1 MTAESTY
8 RPVGRRVCTYDQ
20 NFRVNSPW
28 VYSAKQELHPS
39 AAMKPPGAVR
49 EQECLMLKICFMAF
63 VAFAMLAPAVHALEV
78 GPSTIPIGR
87 QVGPSTIPIGH
98 QVGPSTIPIGS
109 R

>member
-1 MTAESTY
+1 
-8 RPVGRRVCTYDQ
+8 
-20 NFRVNSPW
+20 
-28 VYSAKQELHPS
+28 
-39 AAMKPPGAVR
+39 
-49 EQECLMLKICFMAF
+49 MLKICFMAF